1 MADLTSAMSA
11 ILHKDKDKEVPDIEL
26 EDLDDLLTQLTTEE
40 LEELNGDFDPDN
52 SLLPPGLRCRD
63 QTSKEP
69 TGPFN
74 RQKLLKFIENQAKQ
88 EKDWE
93 QNKSYVKETR
103 GKVFKKK
110 EEEKPKKSN
119 DDGDFNIDTEWD
131 DILTEASEEE
141 LVDLAA
147 VLGFHSMLTQTQYY
161 ASLQDEKISE
171 GGFTGHARAQQFKA
185 VPDEP
190 LNDTDIEK
198 SIEQLKSNDAK
209 LIHLNLNNIKNL
221 SIEQLLNVCE
231 ALKTNNTLKIFE
243 MAGVAATDKVA
254 KKLAE
259 ALSEN
264 KTLRTVNVE
273 SNYISGECL
282 VGLMRAINT
291 NQVVTEL
298 RVANQKPELLGNQVE
313 MNLLKLILANNTLL
327 RFGLTFEF
335 PDPRFRVI
343 DKLKTNYDALRKKR
357 AGKE

>member
-1 MADLTSAMSA
+1 MSA
-11 ILHKDKDKEVPDIEL
+11 ILNKEKDKDVPDIEL
-26 EDLDDLLTQLTTEE
+26 EDLDDLLTQLTAEE

-52 SLLPPGLRCRD
+52 SLLPPNLRCRD
-63 QTSKEP
+63 QTSKDP

-93 QNKSYVKETR
+93 QNKAYVKETK

-110 EEEKPKKSN
+110 DEEKPKKKN

-190 LNDTDIEK
+190 MNDTDVEK
-198 SIEQLKSNDAK
+198 SIEQIKSNDAK

-231 ALKTNNTLKIFE
+231 ALKSNTTVKVFE

-259 ALSEN
+259 ALEEN

-282 VGLMRAINT
+282 LRLMRAINT

-313 MNLLKLILANNTLL
+313 MNLLKLILENNTLL

-335 PDPRFRVI
+335 PDPRIRVI
-343 DKLKTNYDALRKKR
+343 NKLKANYDALRKKR
-357 AGKE
+357 HRERLKPSVV